1 MQDMQSF
8 LNMRDRKNHNTFHS
22 TRNLK
27 LVLKIVPYVFTDAD
41 RLTMATANRSFCQAH
56 EIKNE
61 NSNGQVLKYFARK
74 ESVSMCLK
82 P

>member
-1 MQDMQSF
+1 MQDMQLF
-8 LNMRDRKNHNTFHS
+8 LNMRDRKNHKTLLS

-27 LVLKIVPYVFTDAD
+27 PVLKIVRYVFTDAD
-41 RLTMATANRSFCQAH
+41 RPTMATANRSLCQAH
-56 EIKNE
+56 EIKKE
-61 NSNGQVLKYFARK
+61 NSNGQVLKYFARI